1 MAKIVKEV
9 KQVFGFLGEDQ
20 DYSKKQLTLTSW
32 GVYSPKFDIR
42 TWSEDYEKAGKGMT
56 FTAQELIALKELL
69 NQLPLEELLNQ
80 LPLEDYLEEDE

>member
-20 DYSKKQLTLTSW
+20 DFSKKQLTLTSW
-32 GVYSPKFDIR
+32 GVYSPKFDIH
-42 TWSEDYEKAGKGMT
+42 TWSEDYEKAGKGIT
-56 FTAQELIALKELL
+56 FSVQELIALKD
-69 NQLPLEELLNQ
+69 LLNQ

>member
-32 GVYSPKFDIR
+32 GVYATKF
-42 TWSEDYEKAGKGMT
+42 EKPIVMKSV
-56 FTAQELIALKELL
+56 EC
-69 NQLPLEELLNQ
+69 
-80 LPLEDYLEEDE
+80 

>member
-20 DYSKKQLTLTSW
+20 DFSKKQLTLTSW

-42 TWSEDYEKAGKGMT
+42 TWSEDYERYYILCSRIDCSKRFAKSAST
-56 FTAQELIALKELL
+56 
-69 NQLPLEELLNQ
+69 
-80 LPLEDYLEEDE
+80 

>member
-32 GVYSPKFDIR
+32 VF
-42 TWSEDYEKAGKGMT
+42 THQNLT
-56 FTAQELIALKELL
+56 FVHGAKIMKKQVKV
-69 NQLPLEELLNQ
+69 
-80 LPLEDYLEEDE
+80 